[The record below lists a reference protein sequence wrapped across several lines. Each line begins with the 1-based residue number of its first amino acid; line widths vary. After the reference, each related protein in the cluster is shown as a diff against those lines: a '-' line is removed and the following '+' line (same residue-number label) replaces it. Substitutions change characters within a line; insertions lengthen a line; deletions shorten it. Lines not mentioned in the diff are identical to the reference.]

1 MAAITLKRLLRKK
14 EFSSVVHSLMAALDT
29 PVWIQGSDGSPLMGQ
44 PQGDSSQRFAIQFQ
58 EEILGWACSP
68 SPQAAAIAEL
78 LSYSLDQEFAK
89 KQLAQETL
97 DKYKEL
103 NLIYKLGDRISAN
116 LELVAVANLIL
127 QEAQEILET
136 SNGSV
141 MLVNEDTQQLDV
153 IAAFGGESFPKLS
166 LKIGEGIAGNV
177 ASTGKAEI
185 INNVQADQRY
195 VPSAHNLRSLMCVP
209 LKGQE
214 KILGVINISNHESV
228 QYTAADLKLLGVLAS
243 QAAIAIENAIL
254 HEQKL
259 SEERI
264 KNHLERYLA
273 SQVVEAILELEEDI
287 SLNPRKRNVSILFS
301 DIRNFTSKC
310 EELAPEQI
318 VNYLNEYFTHMVDV
332 IFKHDGTVNKF
343 VGDMILALFG
353 APSNLLN
360 SEQKAIQTAI
370 NMQQRIARIPEHW
383 IRENFHTGIG
393 ITSGQ
398 VVVGNIG
405 SPRHMD
411 YTAIGDEV
419 NVASRLQGIAT
430 GGQILVSRSVYEA
443 SKDQFD
449 FKDFGTVAVKGKKK
463 SVEIFEVV
471 Y

>member
-1 MAAITLKRLLRKK
+1 MAAITLKRLLRRK
-14 EFSSVVHSLMAALDT
+14 ELSSVVNDIMTALDT
-29 PVWIQGSDGSPLMGQ
+29 PIWIQGLDGTLLMGT
-44 PQGDSSQRFAIQFQ
+44 PQGKGEQRFAIKLQGNV
-58 EEILGWACSP
+58 LGWACSH
-68 SPQAAAIAEL
+68 SPQAAAIADL
-78 LSYSLDQEFAK
+78 LTYSLDQEFTK

-116 LELVAVANLIL
+116 LELAGVANLIL
-127 QEAQEILET
+127 QEAREIIET
-136 SNGSV
+136 TNGSV
-141 MLVNEDTQQLDV
+141 MLVNDATQSLDV
-153 IAAFGGESFPKLS
+153 ISAFGHESFPKLS
-166 LKIGEGIAGNV
+166 LKIGEGIAGHV
-177 ASTGKAEI
+177 VTTGKAEI

-195 VPSAHNLRSLMCVP
+195 VPSAHTLRSLMCVP

-214 KILGVINISNHESV
+214 KTLGVINISNHESV

-254 HEQKL
+254 HENKL

-273 SQVVEAILELEEDI
+273 SQVVQAILELEEDI
-287 SLNPRKRNVSILFS
+287 NLNPRRRNVAILFS

-332 IFKHDGTVNKF
+332 IFKNDGTVNKF

-353 APSNLLN
+353 APSTLLD
-360 SEQKAIQTAI
+360 SEQRAIQTAI
-370 NMQQRIARIPEHW
+370 NMQRRIAHIPENW

-419 NVASRLQGIAT
+419 NVAARLQGIAT

-443 SKDQFD
+443 SKDLFD